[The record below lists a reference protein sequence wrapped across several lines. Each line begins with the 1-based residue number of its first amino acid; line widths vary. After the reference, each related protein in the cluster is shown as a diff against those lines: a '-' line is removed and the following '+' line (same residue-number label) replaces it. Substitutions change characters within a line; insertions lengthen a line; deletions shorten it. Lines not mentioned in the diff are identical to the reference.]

1 MRKCKGFILMAA
13 VMMAVSWSTAAKAA
27 DIVIGYSGPLS
38 GPAAEYGEDCLNGV
52 DLAIQELNAKGG
64 ITVKGRNYT
73 FRLEKMDDRVDPATA
88 VSNAVQ
94 LRKEHKVIAI
104 FNPVANT
111 IAAMMKINQEKRNE
125 FLIMAYTSMPQISE
139 MGNKLL
145 LALTQ
150 PFTIYV
156 KTQAD
161 IAWDRGWRK
170 GAMVVTAGAYG
181 DTWRKAFGEEWLKK
195 GGTITFDQPANY
207 YTRTDFAVPLA
218 GALETNPDFLLI
230 GGPSSTTALLIEQA
244 RARGFEGGFVMIEQ
258 AKMDT
263 IAQVMEKPLLLEGVI
278 GLARVSDVTFPASAA
293 FTYNYTTNYK
303 RQLTWESVVNY
314 IAMHA
319 LAKAIVAA
327 NTPDDAIA
335 IRAALPRVFPMLGDQ
350 YPLEYF
356 GVTSNGRLISAAAVQ
371 TMKHGRFTQ
380 PILYAWWPKTQKE
393 FEQVQKTTKM
403 SIPMTWRNTG
413 DL

>member
-13 VMMAVSWSTAAKAA
+13 VMLAVSWSAVAGAA

-52 DLAIQELNAKGG
+52 DLAIKELNAKGG
-64 ITVKGRNYT
+64 ITVKGRNYN

-94 LRKEHKVIAI
+94 LRKEHKAIAI

-161 IAWDRGWRK
+161 IAWERGWRK
-170 GAMVVTAGAYG
+170 GAMVVTAGTYG

-195 GGTITFDQPANY
+195 GGAITFDQPANY
-207 YTRTDFAVPLA
+207 YTRTDFAAPLA

-293 FTYNYTTNYK
+293 FTFNYTNNYK

-327 NTPDDAIA
+327 STTDDAIA

-380 PILYAWWPKTQKE
+380 PTLYAWWPKTQKE

-413 DL
+413 DM

>member
-13 VMMAVSWSTAAKAA
+13 VMMAVSWSAVAGAA

-170 GAMVVTAGAYG
+170 GAMVVTAGPYG
-181 DTWRKAFGEEWLKK
+181 ETWRKAFSEQWVKK
-195 GGTITFDQPANY
+195 GGTIAFDQPANY
-207 YTRTDFAVPLA
+207 YTRTDFAAPLA